1 MNEKYEY
8 QPDSAKT
15 YKELGIKDT
24 SYQMAFSEAER
35 MFGDIRGKDFLDFGS
50 GTGRSTRF
58 LKGLG
63 AQRVVGVDHNQSMVA
78 QAQAAAEEGLEY
90 KLIAGQ
96 IPEAD
101 NSFDGAF
108 SGSTFVET
116 KTLDTMQS
124 ALAEIARVV
133 KLGGVFV
140 LTTANP
146 EAFGHD
152 FKNYSRTGNPENLK
166 SGQVTKCT
174 IKGKKPF
181 VIEDVYWTEQD
192 YVSALESAG
201 FIVEEVTFPKA
212 ETEGDWLDET
222 EVAPEMVIKARKPF
236 PNE

>member
-1 MNEKYEY
+1 MIDKYEY
-8 QPDSAKT
+8 QPENAET
-15 YKELGIKDT
+15 YKDLCVKGT
-24 SYQMAFSEAER
+24 SYEMAFSEAER
-35 MFGDIRGKDFLDFGS
+35 MFGDIQGKNFLDFGS
-50 GTGRSTRF
+50 GTGRSSKF

-63 AQRVVGVDHNQSMVA
+63 AKRVAGVDHNQSMVA
-78 QAQAAAEEGLEY
+78 QAQAAAEEGVEY
-90 KLIAGQ
+90 KLISGQ

-108 SGSTFVET
+108 SSTAFVET

-133 KLGGVFV
+133 KPGGVFV
-140 LTTANP
+140 LATANP

-152 FKNYSRTGNPENLK
+152 FKNYSRTGNPENLT

-181 VIEDVYWTEQD
+181 VIEDVYWTQED

-201 FIVEEVTFPKA
+201 FAVEEIIFPKA
-212 ETEGDWLDET
+212 TTEGDWVDET